1 MSVRDLLE
9 DDEFIEVYTKCSL
22 DECEARDPKG
32 LYQKARNGE
41 IQGFTGINAPYEEP
55 IDPEIVIDTEQNSV
69 EESVRYIISYLK
81 SHAYIKNK

>member
-1 MSVRDLLE
+1 MV
-9 DDEFIEVYTKCSL
+9 K
-22 DECEARDPKG
+22 
-32 LYQKARNGE
+32 

-81 SHAYIKNK
+81 ITCLY